1 MVDCI
6 LCYAVTQLVSVM
18 TDPASAEGREH
29 VAAIKGDARAARQFL
44 ILAHLYAKT
53 DAAGLA
59 SLRRQ
64 LLPPRFPPAET
75 AVGLAAGV
83 GVLGGMPSAP
93 WPVPGVKVPGVTVLG
108 IMALGVTVLGVRVS
122 GVTVPWCHGA
132 RCHGV

>member
-64 LLPPRFPPAET
+64 LLPPRFPPTET
-75 AVGLAAGV
+75 AIGLATGV
-83 GVLGGMPSAP
+83 AVLGGRPASCSPTPSPTAGFCCSDRMCVGCP
-93 WPVPGVKVPGVTVLG
+93 THAFR
-108 IMALGVTVLGVRVS
+108 I
-122 GVTVPWCHGA
+122 
-132 RCHGV
+132 